1 MIEYLIVKKE
11 NIVEVESFTD
21 NKDIK
26 HISQGGIN
34 FEELNKSSSEQE
46 IFKIPQKNQKELTE
60 KGETEFMI
68 VTKTIVSLK
77 TKSNE

>member
-11 NIVEVESFTD
+11 YIVEAESIAD
-21 NKDIK
+21 AKDIK
-26 HISQGGIN
+26 NISQGRIN
-34 FEELNKSSSEQE
+34 LEELNNSSFEKD

-77 TKSNE
+77 KKT